1 MQSLLAS
8 VVAARTRR
16 HHRSF
21 AKAALPAHVR
31 VARRC
36 RVGAAIIALA
46 LLPTQVAA
54 QSYNWSTGTWDS
66 APAGQSSRSSSS
78 FTWPGISSG
87 GRNSV
92 HDRRVVAFPRTFEP
106 YQIVV
111 SFSDRRLYHVVG
123 RGRAI
128 SYPIAVPRPQSR
140 WQGVERVSYKR
151 KNPTW
156 TPTARMR
163 RENPE
168 LPRVVAGG
176 DPLNPMGSRAI
187 YLGNTLYRIHG
198 TDAPWTIGKNVS
210 RGCIRMHNAHV
221 EELYPKVRSGMRV
234 TSTWKR
240 FETRAMAQAS
250 GSGGAGGAAPFDL
263 IGVLFGVN

>member
-1 MQSLLAS
+1 MQFLLTSVGAARARRRHRSLAK
-8 VVAARTRR
+8 VGRPARTRR
-16 HHRSF
+16 
-21 AKAALPAHVR
+21 
-31 VARRC
+31 ARRC
-36 RVGAAIIALA
+36 LASAAIVALA

-66 APAGQSSRSSSS
+66 APAGRSSG
-78 FTWPGISSG
+78 FAWPGVSSG

-92 HDRRVVAFPRTFEP
+92 HDRRVVAFPRTFAP
-106 YQIVV
+106 NQIVV

-163 RENPE
+163 RENPK